1 MMQLIDLVID
11 RLEDNDVAPD
21 VIGLPMT
28 PTTYNV
34 FIGYLSSAA
43 VAVVFKLV
51 TEQLSSVSM

>member
-1 MMQLIDLVID
+1 MQICA
-11 RLEDNDVAPD
+11 DNDVAPE

-43 VAVVFKLV
+43 VAVVFKLL
-51 TEQLSSVSM
+51 TEQFKSVTF